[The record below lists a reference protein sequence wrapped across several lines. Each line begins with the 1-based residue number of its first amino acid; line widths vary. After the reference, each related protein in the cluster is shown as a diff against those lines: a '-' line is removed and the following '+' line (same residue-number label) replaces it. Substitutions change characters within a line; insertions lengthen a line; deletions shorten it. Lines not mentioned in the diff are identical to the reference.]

1 MDPID
6 MLRLLRGGFRFE
18 AVRAEQ
24 LSCWLVFKRDT
35 AEMVARIPDTM
46 SFAQVAALLCA
57 LDDEMGALYAL
68 RDEAKVASYGK
79 EV

>member
-46 SFAQVAALLCA
+46 SLAKAAALLGS

-68 RDEAKVASYGK
+68 RVEAKVASHGK
-79 EV
+79 